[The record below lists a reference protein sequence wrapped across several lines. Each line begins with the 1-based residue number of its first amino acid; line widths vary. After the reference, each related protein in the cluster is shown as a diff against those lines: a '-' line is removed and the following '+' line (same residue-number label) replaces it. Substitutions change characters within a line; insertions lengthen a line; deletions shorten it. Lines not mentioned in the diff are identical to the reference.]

1 MKNYP
6 NISVL
11 FVFLFAVLFA
21 IKSADSQNLV
31 PKLELAS
38 HWDGHTHDFDSVP
51 YNSLWGW
58 TGNDGREYA
67 ILGSLDSIYFF
78 DVTNPYNIKLCD
90 ARAGRANDCK
100 NREFKTYRNYCYAV
114 GDCDFS
120 SLQVFDLKYLPDSV
134 HKVYDADTISSA
146 AHSLFIDG
154 NRLYLSYNKR
164 IHGSEPGSAARHEY
178 DALTVASLQNPEVPS
193 FIANLY
199 SQPTGNGGTQFEYVH
214 DLFVRNDTAYCCC
227 GFSGMFIY
235 NYKDSINPVLLQ
247 TINNYQDA
255 GYNHSCWLSPD
266 GNRLVFTDE
275 DPGLKVKLYDVSALK
290 NNTNFRPLKQVC
302 LFASHPGD
310 SSTGHNAY
318 MKGNLIYMSY
328 YEDGVVVF
336 DMSDYSNVHEIASY
350 DTYQQNSPG
359 HYHGLIG
366 CWNVYPYF
374 PSGTIIASDMQNG
387 LFVLKMDSV
396 SAINSNYI
404 NSTSLGIKILQ
415 NPFRDNINL
424 IASAKESQ
432 NVNISLYDMVG
443 KKILSSD
450 YNCTIGNTSI
460 SIPCPANLSGE
471 LILTVSSGNSRMTRK
486 LVKMGAP

>member
-1 MKNYP
+1 MKNCQKYF
-6 NISVL
+6 L
-11 FVFLFAVLFA
+11 LLVFIFAS
-21 IKSADSQNLV
+21 KSIYSQTLV

-38 HWDGHTHDFDSVP
+38 QWDGHSHNFEPIP

-78 DVTNPYNIKLCD
+78 DVTNPYKIRLCD
-90 ARAGRANDCK
+90 ARAGRANNCK
-100 NREFKTYRNYCYAV
+100 NREFKTYKNYCYAV

-120 SLQVFDLKYLPDSV
+120 SLQIFDLKYLPDSV

-154 NRLYLSYNKR
+154 DRLYLSYNKR
-164 IHGSEPGSAARHEY
+164 IHGPEPGSAARHETN
-178 DALTVASLQNPEVPS
+178 DALTVASLQNPEAPS

-199 SQPTGNGGTQFEYVH
+199 SPPAGNGGTQFDYVH

-227 GFSGMFIY
+227 GNSGMYIY
-235 NYKDSINPVLLQ
+235 DYKDSISPILLQ
-247 TINNYQDA
+247 SITNYQDA

-275 DPGLKVKLYDVSALK
+275 DAGLRVKLYDVSALK
-290 NNTNFRPLKQVC
+290 NNTNFRPLKPIC
-302 LFASHPGD
+302 LFGSHSGEG
-310 SSTGHNAY
+310 SIGHNAY

-336 DMSDYSNVHEIASY
+336 DMSNVLIDSIVPEIASY
-350 DTYQQNSPG
+350 DTYPQNATG
-359 HYHGLIG
+359 QYHGLMG

-374 PSGTIIASDMQNG
+374 SSGTIIASDMVNG
-387 LFVLKMDSV
+387 LFVLRMDSV

-404 NSTSLGIKILQ
+404 SSDFLDIKILQ

-424 IASAKESQ
+424 TASTTVSQ
-432 NVNISLYDMVG
+432 NVTISLYDMVG
-443 KKILSSD
+443 KKIFSSD
-450 YNCTIGNTSI
+450 YDCPIGNTSI
-460 SIPCPANLSGE
+460 SIPCPAKLSGE
-471 LILTVSSGNSRMTRK
+471 LILTVSSGNCRMTRK
-486 LVKMGAP
+486 LVKMGD